1 MRPGKSK
8 DAIISVTADM
18 PDGSRKKIG
27 EKPFRVKRIP
37 DPVPKFAGKRPNDSS
52 VNANAMKIAT
62 GVRAEMENFDFDVKV
77 SVKSFNMVFIRGG
90 QVIEKS
96 SNSNKTTSEMKANMA
111 KVKRGQKVYIEK
123 IMVTM
128 PDGTTRQLANLAL
141 KVT

>member
-1 MRPGKSK
+1 
-8 DAIISVTADM
+8 
-18 PDGSRKKIG
+18 
-27 EKPFRVKRIP
+27 
-37 DPVPKFAGKRPNDSS
+37 
-52 VNANAMKIAT
+52 
-62 GVRAEMENFDFDVKV
+62 
-77 SVKSFNMVFIRGG
+77 MVFIRGG

-96 SNSNKTTSEMKANMA
+96 SSSNKTTSEMKANMA